1 MGKKLFF
8 YVMGISIA
16 CMGVTFILKS
26 NAGAGPQDIVLLV
39 LAEKTGFTFGTW
51 VIISQG
57 LFLLF
62 NSFLLKK
69 RPEFESVITMIFWG
83 VMMDFWMEV
92 IFTNLDSWLHSPL
105 LRWGFFLLGVL
116 LIGMGVG
123 IYLTANLP
131 RMPYDGMMVA
141 LTERFHLSLMVSRT
155 ILEVTFIMI
164 GIIIGGK
171 IGVGSIVLV
180 LCIGSIIQFFN
191 KLAYKIYQNPF
202 NFINIT
208 K

>member
-1 MGKKLFF
+1 MGKKLLFH
-8 YVMGISIA
+8 VIGISIA

-39 LAEKTGFTFGTW
+39 LTEKTGLTFGTW

-69 RPEFESVITMIFWG
+69 RPVFESVITMIFWG
-83 VMMDFWMEV
+83 IMVDFWME
-92 IFTNLDSWLHSPL
+92 ITFTDLDSWLNSPI
-105 LRWGFFLLGVL
+105 LRWGCFLLGVV
-116 LIGMGVG
+116 LIGIGVG
-123 IYLTANLP
+123 IYLTSNLP

-141 LTERFHLSLMVSRT
+141 LSERFQLSLMMSRT
-155 ILEVTFIMI
+155 ILEVTFIII
-164 GIIIGGK
+164 GVIIGGK
-171 IGVGSIVLV
+171 IGVGSIVLM
-180 LCIGSIIQFFN
+180 LCIGTIIQFFN
-191 KLAYKIYQNPF
+191 KISIKIFHNPF
-202 NFINIT
+202 HFINLM